1 MLITWRYV
9 MLEPEVLA
17 SPADRAAMASLAAA
31 AAAAGL
37 VPAIVAG
44 WCCAVGMIS
53 DAILVTTRQL

>member
-1 MLITWRYV
+1 

-17 SPADRAAMASLAAA
+17 SPADRAAVASLAA

>member
-1 MLITWRYV
+1 

-17 SPADRAAMASLAAA
+17 SPADRAALASLAA

-44 WCCAVGMIS
+44 WVLCSWDSS
-53 DAILVTTRQL
+53 DAIVVITRQL

>member
-17 SPADRAAMASLAAA
+17 SPADRAALASLAA

-44 WCCAVGMIS
+44 WVLCSWDSS
-53 DAILVTTRQL
+53 DAIVVITRQL

>member
-1 MLITWRYV
+1 

-44 WCCAVGMIS
+44 WVLCSWDSS
-53 DAILVTTRQL
+53 DAIVVTTRQL